1 MRVRNRPRIVNGI
14 QVPIKRFTMAKV
26 LQLNLEEKPKIH
38 EEMQCKWL
46 GTHSL
51 CMEKSASRGWPIS
64 SVSAKCF
71 AAAGELT

>member
-1 MRVRNRPRIVNGI
+1 
-14 QVPIKRFTMAKV
+14 MAKV
-26 LQLNLEEKPKIH
+26 LQLNLEEIPKIH

-71 AAAGELT
+71 ATAGELT